1 MCRHPFLVA
10 TLTAAA
16 LAACGDDATTPPDPT
31 VPPAGVSIARS
42 ALERDTAPS
51 VSADDLS
58 TFRRDGAA
66 RTFDL
71 YHALSATE
79 PDNLA
84 FSPHSVAS
92 ALAMTWGGARGDTAA
107 ELKDAL
113 HFSLPD
119 ATQHAA
125 FNLTDLA
132 LATRG
137 EGAAGKDGQPFRLR
151 VVNAAW
157 AEATWT
163 FLPAYLDLIA
173 VNYGAGIFLVDFLT
187 AHEAARAAIN
197 AWVAEVTEDR
207 IKDLL
212 PEGSVSPNT
221 RLVLTNAVYFNASW
235 ATQFDPD
242 LTTDAPFF
250 RADAS
255 QVSAPMMRMTDSFR
269 FAETEAWTAVELP
282 YDGGEVAMLLVT
294 TDGDF
299 AAFDAALDTTTL
311 EAIDAALAP
320 TEVAL
325 RMPRFEFRTTADL
338 VPPLRALGV
347 DALFSPG
354 VADLSGL
361 DGTRDLYVS
370 GVLHEAFIA
379 LDETGTEAA
388 AATAVIIGTTSAP
401 PPPVPADFDK
411 PFVWFIRDVQT
422 GTILFAGRV
431 TDPTAE

>member
-1 MCRHPFLVA
+1 MFRRTLAHPLLA
-10 TLTAAA
+10 AAA
-16 LAACGDDATTPPDPT
+16 LVACGDGATTPPDPT
-31 VPPAGVSIARS
+31 VPPDGVTIARS
-42 ALERDTAPS
+42 ALARDTAPT
-51 VSADDLS
+51 VSDEDLA

-71 YHALSATE
+71 YHAISADE
-79 PDNLA
+79 PGNLA
-84 FSPHSVAS
+84 FSPHSIAS
-92 ALAMTWGGARGDTAA
+92 ALAMTWAGARGDTAD
-107 ELKDAL
+107 ELGNLL
-113 HFSLPD
+113 HFTLPE

-125 FNLTDLA
+125 FNATDLA
-132 LATRG
+132 LASRG
-137 EGAAGKDGQPFRLR
+137 EGASGKDGQPFRLR

-187 AHEAARAAIN
+187 AHEAARATIN
-197 AWVAEVTEDR
+197 AWIAEVTEDR

-269 FAETEAWTAVELP
+269 FAAEDGWTAVELP
-282 YDGGEVAMLLVT
+282 YDGEEVAMLLVT

-299 AAFDAALDTTTL
+299 AAFDAGLDVSTL
-311 EAIDAALAP
+311 DAIDAALTR

-338 VPPLRALGV
+338 VPPLRALGIET
-347 DALFSPG
+347 LFTPG

-370 GVLHEAFIA
+370 GVLHEAFIS

-401 PPPVPADFDK
+401 PPPVPANFDK
-411 PFVWFIRDVQT
+411 PFVWFIRDVPT

-431 TDPTAE
+431 TDPTAD